1 MRITRIIAG
10 LVAALALAACS
21 ASPTEP
27 SQRPARHLVADEAPP
42 PPPPPPTQAAG
53 GNLFGSGT

>member
-1 MRITRIIAG
+1 MYITRIVAG
-10 LVAALALAACS
+10 LLLALPLAACS

-27 SQRPARHLVADEAPP
+27 SQRAARHLVADEAPP
-42 PPPPPPTQAAG
+42 PPPPPTHAAG